1 MRRGIAVVC
10 LLLAAC
16 ATPPPQI
23 PPPEFL
29 LNDGLFE
36 PPSQQISTDDLFAL
50 SEPMKV
56 YLRTQ
61 INREVRIRGPQ
72 QALIYA
78 LYEKD
83 HLKLQYDA
91 SATRNAA
98 QAFEARAGN
107 CLSLVI
113 LTTAFAKE
121 LGLKVRYQSAYLE
134 ETWSRAGDLL
144 VRSGH
149 VNVTLDRRLADAGSV
164 MGPDGGAMTIDFL
177 PAEDLRGLRARDVAE
192 ETIVAMYMN
201 NKAVEALA
209 DGQLEDAYAWSRAA
223 IRYNP
228 HFLSSYNTLG
238 VVYMRRGELGWA
250 EKAFNY
256 VLEREPTHVR
266 AMANL
271 LHALSRLGR
280 ESEAAA
286 LSRRLAQIEP
296 IAPFHYFNLGRLAM
310 EQENF
315 RLARDLFAKEVAR
328 ADYHAEFHFWLA
340 LANYKLGE
348 IEPAH
353 KHLSL
358 AIQNSVTRKDH
369 DLYAAK
375 LAWLQRNAQS
385 RN

>member
-1 MRRGIAVVC
+1 VRRGIAVVC

-29 LNDGLFE
+29 LNDSLFA
-36 PPSQQISTDDLFAL
+36 PPSQQVSTDDLFAL